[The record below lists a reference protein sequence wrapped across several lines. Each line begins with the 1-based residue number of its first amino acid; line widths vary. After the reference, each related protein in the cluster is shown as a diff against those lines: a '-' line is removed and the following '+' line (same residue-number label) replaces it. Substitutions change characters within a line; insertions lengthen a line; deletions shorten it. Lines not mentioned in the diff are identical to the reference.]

1 LQSATLSRQ
10 IDSDGREI
18 IKINKN
24 PLTLI
29 SISETESKSKKQY
42 QMMHGIDRKFQM
54 ESSN

>member
-42 QMMHGIDRKFQM
+42 LMMHGIDCKFQI